1 MKKLF
6 SSSPLWQNGGLTLI
20 RIIVGLFLIYH
31 GWEVFDA
38 EKMKVYLGWDQFKDS
53 TGVLLAYLGKIAELA
68 GGIMLTIGFLTR
80 IASLIVAC
88 TMLYVSVFVG
98 NGKIW
103 YEDQYPFLFVLLAL
117 VFFFTGPGRFS
128 VDQVLTGKNNKE
140 V

>member
-1 MKKLF
+1 MQKLF
-6 SSSPLWQNGGLTLI
+6 SSSPLWQNGGLTVI
-20 RIIVGLFLIYH
+20 RITVGLFLIYH
-31 GWEVFDA
+31 GWEVFDE

-53 TGVLLAYLGKIAELA
+53 TGVLLAYLGKTTELV

-80 IASLIVAC
+80 IAALIIAC

-117 VFFFTGPGRFS
+117 VFFFTGPGRYS
-128 VDQVLTGKNNKE
+128 VDHLLSRNKK
-140 V
+140 VV